1 MAVRSGVLLMAL
13 FWAPPGLAQQL
24 SFGPSRELGSSE
36 PKLELNGNN
45 FALPVI
51 DYRAP
56 DGTWK
61 RGQGIIIGRD
71 ISPNATVGIGF
82 FRIKPKY
89 EDSATPRLPT
99 AGKSKKVSLGLSLR
113 F

>member
-1 MAVRSGVLLMAL
+1 MVRGALLIVAL
-13 FWAPPGLAQQL
+13 AWASPGLAQQTAGPLLQVSPVEPQLDL
-24 SFGPSRELGSSE
+24 SRS
-36 PKLELNGNN
+36 N

-51 DYRAP
+51 EYRAP

-61 RGQGIIIGRD
+61 RSSGIIIGHD

-82 FRIKPKY
+82 FKMKPTY
-89 EDSATPRLPT
+89 QDPT
-99 AGKSKKVSLGLSLR
+99 VPAPAGGKSKKVSLGFSLR